1 MNEPEVVEPVTA
13 NTQKY
18 QHNDGESMDN
28 DSSTDDESEDLDC
41 HDDDPD
47 WEYDAYASDDD
58 EVEKRRRTNSINARS
73 EVCNMFCILH
83 KTDWYLAD
91 KPHTHSKFL

>member
-1 MNEPEVVEPVTA
+1 MFYQQPEKMNEPEVVEPVTA
-13 NTQKY
+13 NTEKY
-18 QHNDGESMDN
+18 QHDGESMDN

-58 EVEKRRRTNSINARS
+58 EVEKDGQPIPSMR
-73 EVCNMFCILH
+73 EVRCVTCFISCIKLIG
-83 KTDWYLAD
+83 T
-91 KPHTHSKFL
+91 